1 MLAKAFFAKLKLLSL
16 DRTECAVHVP
26 SFLLIFPRAPRPTSA
41 ARPAPSAPSALLR
54 FPVFRSETPESCPR
68 KYRPARSARP
78 PRQTAVHPGSRSRQA
93 DPHWFGCTQ
102 ASSEKSWGCTRP
114 PGRAPAG
121 SIVVPASAGNRV
133 PTSRPRARREAAQVL
148 EAGLECNANR
158 ARDRAGAA
166 AAQRRSAAIRRA
178 VKRGRRRAGVC
189 QSDIFVDG
197 CSRPVPQDKFSIG
210 NLIFSGALS
219 VDGIRMGEGSYAS

>member
-1 MLAKAFFAKLKLLSL
+1 MHTASGAGSSGLH
-16 DRTECAVHVP
+16 RG
-26 SFLLIFPRAPRPTSA
+26 PRFRREPCSNKPAASAPR
-41 ARPAPSAPSALLR
+41 
-54 FPVFRSETPESCPR
+54 
-68 KYRPARSARP
+68 
-78 PRQTAVHPGSRSRQA
+78 GS
-93 DPHWFGCTQ
+93 P
-102 ASSEKSWGCTRP
+102 
-114 PGRAPAG
+114 
-121 SIVVPASAGNRV
+121 
-133 PTSRPRARREAAQVL
+133 AQVL

-158 ARDRAGAA
+158 PRDRAGAA

-178 VKRGRRRAGVC
+178 VKRGRRRAGVY